1 MSCGVVP
8 SRHVVLVVLIR
19 ALRTRLPS
27 LRSVVP
33 SRHLTPKS
41 INVPISLTFSAA
53 LGITRTSSAG
63 LDFIWIRKFIRC
75 FCGFRPVFLRCFIR
89 CFCDW
94 RFLCALF
101 NDVLSKHDCYDSNHK
116 FIVLSDRSNIEQIVK
131 RGVQFCMPLLFLR
144 LSCLSLIMPAR
155 SLARIWGKYFA
166 HEFHE
171 WTRIVAM
178 DKWRP
183 GRSH

>member
-8 SRHVVLVVLIR
+8 SRHIVLASPFR

-53 LGITRTSSAG
+53 LGITRTSSVLHSLA
-63 LDFIWIRKFIRC
+63 RKFVQ
-75 FCGFRPVFLRCFIR
+75 FVGKKLLFVVYRPVFLRCFIR

-101 NDVLSKHDCYDSNHK
+101 NEVLSKHDYYDSNHK
-116 FIVLSDRSNIEQIVK
+116 FIVLSDRSNI
-131 RGVQFCMPLLFLR
+131 
-144 LSCLSLIMPAR
+144 
-155 SLARIWGKYFA
+155 
-166 HEFHE
+166 
-171 WTRIVAM
+171 
-178 DKWRP
+178 
-183 GRSH
+183 